1 LDFDLKQLTDWA
13 RRAFGDRARRV
24 RETQVGTGSADIVL
38 GNDGGAYIN
47 DGTVTGV
54 LKDIND
60 NVVLNGAAIAFT
72 YIVASNGNYS
82 GIVAH
87 DVDFLEDRDYTLELT
102 IVKGDVQALIKITR
116 TARYNAL

>member
-1 LDFDLKQLTDWA
+1 MAETVEIWPIGTDA
-13 RRAFGDRARRV
+13 KV
-24 RETQVGTGSADIVL
+24 LITGVKD
-38 GNDGGAYIN
+38 DGGAYIN

-60 NVVLNGAAIAFT
+60 NVVLNGAEIAFT
-72 YIVASNGNYS
+72 YMASSNGNYA